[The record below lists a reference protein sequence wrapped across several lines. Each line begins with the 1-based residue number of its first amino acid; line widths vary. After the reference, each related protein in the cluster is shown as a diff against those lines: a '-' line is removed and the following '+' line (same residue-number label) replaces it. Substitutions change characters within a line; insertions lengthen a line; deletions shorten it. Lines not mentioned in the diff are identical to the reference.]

1 MGESL
6 NRLEEVT
13 LRLAAIR
20 DELLALPEGPSPE
33 RFKLLTEQDA
43 LRAEASAF
51 AEDADSHRS
60 TEELKAAL
68 DSLTQRRRA
77 ILESRSGYVTSRGGA
92 PTAGAWV
99 GAEGRAQSAAHIERL
114 NVRISEIEDEL
125 RDRAMSGE

>member
-1 MGESL
+1 MDESL

-77 ILESRSGYVTSRGGA
+77 ILESRSGYVQQGRGANGRCVGRCRGESPVGSAHRTSERPYLGDRG
-92 PTAGAWV
+92 
-99 GAEGRAQSAAHIERL
+99 
-114 NVRISEIEDEL
+114 
-125 RDRAMSGE
+125 